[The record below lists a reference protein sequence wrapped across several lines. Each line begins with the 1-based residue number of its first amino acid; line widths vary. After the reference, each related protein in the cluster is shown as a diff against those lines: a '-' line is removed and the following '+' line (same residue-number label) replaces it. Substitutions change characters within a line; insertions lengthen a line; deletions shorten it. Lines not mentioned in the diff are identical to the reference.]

1 MGRKGE
7 REWIVNVLRK
17 VSLGLGWVSGCLLP
31 TRSTGAHR
39 VDELLHHM
47 ISHLRNV
54 GVGWEVIP
62 RMLRIV

>member
-7 REWIVNVLRK
+7 REWIGKVACK
-17 VSLGLGWVSGCLLP
+17 VSLGLVWVSGCFLSFP
-31 TRSTGAHR
+31 AQARW

-47 ISHLRNV
+47 ISQLRKV